1 MKTKAIPGARAL
13 TNAIERIEELEAVT
27 KRLVAAS
34 AALLAIIE
42 FQAKENGDVE
52 CLSILQRLENELT
65 KEIQ

>member
-1 MKTKAIPGARAL
+1 MKSAPIPGTGTL
-13 TNAIERIEELEAVT
+13 IKAIERIDELEAVT

-42 FQAKENGDVE
+42 FKAKENGDVE
-52 CLSILQRLENELT
+52 CMVILQRLENELT